1 MRIGPIFLLLCAVSF
16 YGCAR
21 DENLQERFDDLKTID
36 YSEFS
41 DMSIVN
47 RKGIYL
53 VTYHGT
59 MHRVKMSLF
68 TNRISSVELA
78 SGKNTRVL
86 WTKENTAHVERA
98 LKSFDKIGVLEL
110 SVDKNGNVNLSLP
123 WYDRCTY
130 YFLKL
135 LPNSTLEDVKKQ
147 YYQRYEGNWYLD
159 KKCSER

>member
-1 MRIGPIFLLLCAVSF
+1 MRIKSILVILCAISF
-16 YGCAR
+16 CGCSR
-21 DENLQERFDDLKTID
+21 EESLQEKFDNLKTID

-53 VTYHGT
+53 VTYHDT
-59 MHRVKMSLF
+59 MYRVRTNFF
-68 TNRISSVELA
+68 TSRISSVELT
-78 SGKNTRVL
+78 SGKNKNVL
-86 WTKENTAHVERA
+86 WTKEDSAQVERT
-98 LKSFDKIGVLEL
+98 LKSFDGIGILAL
-110 SVDKNGNVNLSLP
+110 SVDKNGNVDLSLP

-135 LPNSTLEDVKKQ
+135 LPSFTLEDVEKP

-159 KKCSER
+159 KKCSE

>member
-1 MRIGPIFLLLCAVSF
+1 MRPKFIFLVLCAISF
-16 YGCAR
+16 CGCAP
-21 DENLQERFDDLKTID
+21 EESVQEKFDDLKTID
-36 YSEFS
+36 YSEFR

-53 VTYHGT
+53 VTYHDA

-68 TNRISSVELA
+68 ANKISSVELA
-78 SGKNTRVL
+78 SEENKKVL
-86 WTKENTAHVERA
+86 WTKEDTTHVEGA
-98 LKSFDKIGVLEL
+98 LKSFDEIGILAL
-110 SVDKNGNVNLSLP
+110 SVDKSGNVHLSLP

-130 YFLKL
+130 HFLKL
-135 LPNSTLEDVKKQ
+135 LPNNTLEGVKKQ

>member
-1 MRIGPIFLLLCAVSF
+1 MRTRSIFLMLCGISF
-16 YGCAR
+16 CGCAL
-21 DENLQERFDDLKTID
+21 EESLKEKFDDLKTID
-36 YSEFS
+36 YSEFR

-59 MHRVKMSLF
+59 MHRVKTSLF
-68 TNRISSVELA
+68 ANKISSVELA
-78 SGKNTRVL
+78 SGKNKKVL
-86 WTKENTAHVERA
+86 WTKEDTAHVAGA
-98 LKSFDKIGVLEL
+98 LKSFDEIGILAL
-110 SVDKNGNVNLSLP
+110 SVDKNGNVDLTLP

-135 LPNSTLEDVKKQ
+135 LPNNTLEDIKKQ
-147 YYQRYEGNWYLD
+147 YYQRYEANWYLD